1 MEKDVFRIDEV
12 KVVKVIHV
20 KCARGSGTEED
31 PVRFINQY
39 WDLKGNFLLERS
51 IKKMIIRTTKELR
64 KYLQEKHNMP
74 FSDGCLRRLRKQN
87 KIPFAN
93 PLPRVYLYDSEKI
106 DAWLKGEWEDEK
118 LDTKNNKVGLRVV
131 K

>member
-1 MEKDVFRIDEV
+1 
-12 KVVKVIHV
+12 
-20 KCARGSGTEED
+20 
-31 PVRFINQY
+31 
-39 WDLKGNFLLERS
+39 
-51 IKKMIIRTTKELR
+51 MIIRTTKELR

-74 FSDGCLRRLRKQN
+74 FSDGGLRRLRKQN

>member
-1 MEKDVFRIDEV
+1 
-12 KVVKVIHV
+12 
-20 KCARGSGTEED
+20 
-31 PVRFINQY
+31 
-39 WDLKGNFLLERS
+39 
-51 IKKMIIRTTKELR
+51 MIIRTTKELI

-106 DAWLKGEWEDEK
+106 DAWLKGEWEGYDADKK

>member
-1 MEKDVFRIDEV
+1 
-12 KVVKVIHV
+12 
-20 KCARGSGTEED
+20 
-31 PVRFINQY
+31 
-39 WDLKGNFLLERS
+39 
-51 IKKMIIRTTKELR
+51 MIIRTTKELR

-74 FSDGCLRRLRKQN
+74 FSDGGLRRLRKQN

-93 PLPRVYLYDSEKI
+93 PSPRVYLYDAEKI

>member
-1 MEKDVFRIDEV
+1 
-12 KVVKVIHV
+12 
-20 KCARGSGTEED
+20 
-31 PVRFINQY
+31 
-39 WDLKGNFLLERS
+39 
-51 IKKMIIRTTKELR
+51 MIIRTTKELR

-106 DAWLKGEWEDEK
+106 DAWLKGEWEDHDANK
-118 LDTKNNKVGLRVV
+118 RPDTKNNKSGLRVV